1 MTESENIKR
10 AREALA
16 RVDALAPETKRLQK
30 ESMKLKEEMDVLF
43 RARDIMRKNREKREN
58 AGK

>member
-1 MTESENIKR
+1 MAEPENIKR

-16 RVDALAPETKRLQK
+16 LADALAPETERLQRK
-30 ESMKLKEEMDVLF
+30 SAKLKEEMDVLM
-43 RARDIMRKNREKREN
+43 RARDIMRERREKREN